1 MGANQARAKR
11 SHRNLLN
18 EFGGKDTNKI
28 PWWQGF
34 SFKQT
39 RQNRNE
45 NKQNKRTII

>member
-34 SFKQT
+34 SFKT
-39 RQNRNE
+39 
-45 NKQNKRTII
+45 NKTEQK